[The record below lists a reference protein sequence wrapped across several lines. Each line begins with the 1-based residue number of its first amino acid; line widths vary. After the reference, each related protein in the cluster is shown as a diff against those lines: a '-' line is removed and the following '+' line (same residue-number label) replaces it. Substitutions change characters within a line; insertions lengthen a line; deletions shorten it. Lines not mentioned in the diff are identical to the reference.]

1 MVDGGAKVEEVE
13 NKEMAK
19 VAMMG
24 VQMYTD
30 SYMISY
36 VAGMDT
42 MSKIRPA

>member
-1 MVDGGAKVEEVE
+1 MVGGGSKVEEVK
-13 NKEMAK
+13 NKEMTK